1 MRPKRA
7 FQSYPTLPLRLRSRR
22 PRPSVRHVHENL
34 VHRSIDASLTKDF
47 WDFLGEKIWAA
58 VPGLGPDPVA
68 PQGKT
73 TTRGGTVPPHGQRN
87 GIAAVPSIQVGVK
100 CIGNSI
106 TTAQQVGCEEAYQTP
121 ILGHILDDR
130 SLVRRIKQIRIFR
143 LSDPLPTLA

>member
-47 WDFLGEKIWAA
+47 WDFLGEKIWGGGARI
-58 VPGLGPDPVA
+58 GPRPRCPAGQDHHA
-68 PQGKT
+68 
-73 TTRGGTVPPHGQRN
+73 RRTVPPDGQRN

-121 ILGHILDDR
+121 ILGHILDHR
-130 SLVRRIKQIRIFR
+130 SLVRRIKQIPIFR